1 MKHLPTS
8 DFLRDLARRV
18 DADYD
23 RGRLESIADVVD
35 GLDAAAQAS
44 LDAAARAKIGLS
56 DITSAGLPGSTMGLA
71 GATITHRPDLVR
83 EQALQQ
89 GAADAGGYPPLA
101 KTPLA
106 GPSTHVIPGNAG
118 TVQAPAPLHAA
129 EPAKIGTE
137 TR

>member
-23 RGRLESIADVVD
+23 RGRLECIADVLD
-35 GLDAAAQAS
+35 DMDAAVLAGVE
-44 LDAAARAKIGLS
+44 RAVLP
-56 DITSAGLPGSTMGLA
+56 APGSTMGLS
-71 GATITHRPDLVR
+71 GATITHRPDIAYAETAR
-83 EQALQQ
+83 QAAAQ
-89 GAADAGGYPPLA
+89 GESGVLPAQRAAGALA
-101 KTPLA
+101 PVA

-118 TVQAPAPLHAA
+118 TVHAPAPLHAA
-129 EPAKIGTE
+129 EPARIGTE